1 MAKILLPENLV
12 LVQHLLFSISLFIVP
27 RPSKVPLTPLLL
39 LQRAALSPAASLHD
53 RIEANTILDDYY
65 CARKITHCVVRVI
78 VGCRAS
84 LSLVTHVIIFTVS
97 TLSSAASD
105 DFRGGYIQYNYLLK
119 IRPHETDS
127 E

>member
-53 RIEANTILDDYY
+53 RIEANTILDDQLLL
-65 CARKITHCVVRVI
+65 CPENHTLWCEI
-78 VGCRAS
+78 VGCRAN
-84 LSLVTHVIIFTVS
+84 LSLVTHTS
-97 TLSSAASD
+97 
-105 DFRGGYIQYNYLLK
+105 
-119 IRPHETDS
+119 
-127 E
+127 